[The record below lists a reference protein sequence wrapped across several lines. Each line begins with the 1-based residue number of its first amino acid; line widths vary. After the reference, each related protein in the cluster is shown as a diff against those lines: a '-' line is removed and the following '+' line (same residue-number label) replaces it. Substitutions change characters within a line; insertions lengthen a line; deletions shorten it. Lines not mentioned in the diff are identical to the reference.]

1 MATSFKNGFIRPD
14 GSLLLGDH
22 HDALARKEFK
32 ESPHHLKGYQMDP
45 NITPSINLINAGY
58 LLISSYSII
67 IPKGPTTIQSQK
79 LIALLSSFELNDIP
93 VIEGSNSSAILSVI
107 KQIPSNNNNEA
118 LKFLRAYL
126 SDIYTK
132 MNTDNTR

>member
-1 MATSFKNGFIRPD
+1 
-14 GSLLLGDH
+14 
-22 HDALARKEFK
+22 
-32 ESPHHLKGYQMDP
+32 MDP

-126 SDIYTK
+126 SDIYAE